1 MNEHVSELVTESNQA
16 NLERINLAFSQGAIA
31 RVRQLINEDLAAP
44 DIAHLLSS
52 VPPKQRTILWNLV
65 EAEELAAADVL
76 AYLGEEERSEIVARL
91 EPEELASL
99 IESFEFDDKVD
110 ILQELPESVI
120 EEVLLSMDYQDRQRV
135 EDVLSFDEDSA
146 GGLMNTDVVTVR
158 PDITID
164 VVLRYIRRY
173 RELPPMT
180 DNLWVVNRRDEFI
193 GQAPISKILIS
204 DSNTTV
210 REIMETE
217 IEPFIVSTHKDEVAQ
232 RFERLDLVSAP
243 VVNENGKLLG
253 RITID
258 DVVDVIRASADH
270 SLMSQVGLDE
280 DEDIFA
286 PLLRTVRRRSIWL
299 GINLLTAFSASAVIG
314 MFEATIEQVVALAIL
329 MPVVASM
336 GGIAGTQALT
346 IVIRGMALG
355 RVGPANIRALVA
367 REVLIGVANGL
378 FWSRGCSIS
387 GLCMVWRFYTL
398 GYVIA
403 VCDHRQSS
411 GCCIGWHLTSR
422 IFEINAN
429 RSCVSRW
436 CRIDHRNRCRWL
448 FLFFRHRYARI
459 RVA

>member
-1 MNEHVSELVTESNQA
+1 MNEPINDLIAESNQA
-16 NLERINLAFSQGAIA
+16 NLERVNLALSQGAIA
-31 RVRQLINEDLAAP
+31 RARQLINEDLAAP

-65 EAEELAAADVL
+65 EAEELAADVL
-76 AYLGEEERSEIVARL
+76 SYLGEEERSEIVARL
-91 EPEELASL
+91 EPEELANL

-110 ILQELPESVI
+110 LLQELPESVI
-120 EEVLLSMDYQDRQRV
+120 EEVLLSMDSQDRQRV
-135 EDVLSFDEDSA
+135 EDVLSYDEDSA

-158 PDITID
+158 PDITVD

-193 GQAPISKILIS
+193 GQVPISKILIS
-204 DSNTTV
+204 DPTTTV
-210 REIMETE
+210 REIMQTE
-217 IEPFIVSTHKDEVAQ
+217 IEPLIVSTHEDEVAQ

-243 VVNENGKLLG
+243 VVNETGKLLG

-270 SLMSQVGLDE
+270 SLMSQAGLDE

-286 PLLRTVRRRSIWL
+286 PLVRTVRRRSIWL
-299 GINLLTAFSASAVIG
+299 GINLLTAFLASAVIG
-314 MFEATIEQVVALAIL
+314 MFEATLEQVVALAIL

-355 RVGPANIRALVA
+355 RVGSANIGALVS
-367 REVLIGVANGL
+367 REVIIGIANGL
-378 FWSRGCSIS
+378 FWSVVVGVAAFLWF
-387 GLCMVWRFYTL
+387 GDFTL
-398 GYVIA
+398 GYVIGIA
-403 VCDHRQSS
+403 IIVNLSIAALVGTLLPGYLKSMQIDPALA
-411 GCCIGWHLTSR
+411 GGVVLTTVTDVVG
-422 IFEINAN
+422 FF
-429 RSCVSRW
+429 C
-436 CRIDHRNRCRWL
+436 
-448 FLFFRHRYARI
+448 FLGVATLVYA
-459 RVA
+459 

>member
-1 MNEHVSELVTESNQA
+1 MSDAITEIAVESNQA
-16 NLERINLAFSQGAIA
+16 NLERINLALSQGAIA
-31 RVRQLINEDLAAP
+31 RARQLINEDLAAP

-65 EAEELAAADVL
+65 EAEELAADVL

-91 EPEELASL
+91 EPEELANL

-110 ILQELPESVI
+110 LLQELPESVI
-120 EEVLLSMDYQDRQRV
+120 EEVLLSMDSQDRQRV
-135 EDVLSFDEDSA
+135 EDVLSYDEDSA

-158 PDITID
+158 PDITVD

-193 GQAPISKILIS
+193 GQVPISKILIS
-204 DSNTTV
+204 DPNTTI
-210 REIMETE
+210 REIMQTE
-217 IEPFIVSTHKDEVAQ
+217 VEPLIVSTHEDEVAQ

-243 VVNENGKLLG
+243 VVNESGKLLG

-270 SLMSQVGLDE
+270 SLMSQAGLDE

-286 PLLRTVRRRSIWL
+286 PLVRTVKRRSVWL
-299 GINLLTAFSASAVIG
+299 GINLLTAFLASGVIG
-314 MFEATIEQVVALAIL
+314 MFEATLEQVVALAIL

-355 RVGPANIRALVA
+355 RVGSANIRALVS
-367 REVLIGVANGL
+367 REVLIGTANGL
-378 FWSRGCSIS
+378 FWSLVVGFAAFLWF
-387 GLCMVWRFYTL
+387 GDFTL

-403 VCDHRQSS
+403 LAIIVNLIVAAVVGTLLPGYLKSLQIDPALA
-411 GCCIGWHLTSR
+411 GGVVLTTVTDVVG
-422 IFEINAN
+422 FF
-429 RSCVSRW
+429 C
-436 CRIDHRNRCRWL
+436 
-448 FLFFRHRYARI
+448 FLGIATLVYA
-459 RVA
+459 

>member
-1 MNEHVSELVTESNQA
+1 MNDGITEIAVESNQA
-16 NLERINLAFSQGAIA
+16 NLKRINLALSQGAIA
-31 RVRQLINEDLAAP
+31 RARQLINEDLAAP

-65 EAEELAAADVL
+65 EAEELAADVL

-91 EPEELASL
+91 EPEELANL

-110 ILQELPESVI
+110 LLQELPESVI
-120 EEVLLSMDYQDRQRV
+120 EEVLLSMDSQDRQRV
-135 EDVLSFDEDSA
+135 EDVLSYDEDSA

-158 PDITID
+158 PDITVD

-193 GQAPISKILIS
+193 GQVPISKILIS
-204 DSNTTV
+204 DPNTTI
-210 REIMETE
+210 REIMQTE
-217 IEPFIVSTHKDEVAQ
+217 VEPLIVSTHEDEVAQ

-243 VVNENGKLLG
+243 VVNESGKLLG

-270 SLMSQVGLDE
+270 SLMSQAGLDE

-286 PLLRTVRRRSIWL
+286 PLVRTVKRRSVWL
-299 GINLLTAFSASAVIG
+299 GINLLTAFLASGVIG
-314 MFEATIEQVVALAIL
+314 MFEATLEQVVALAIL

-355 RVGPANIRALVA
+355 RVGSANIRALVS
-367 REVLIGVANGL
+367 REVLIGTANGL
-378 FWSRGCSIS
+378 FWSLVVGFAAFLWF
-387 GLCMVWRFYTL
+387 GDFTL

-403 VCDHRQSS
+403 LAIIVNLIVAAVVGTLLPGYLKSLQIDPALA
-411 GCCIGWHLTSR
+411 GGVVLTTVTDVVG
-422 IFEINAN
+422 FF
-429 RSCVSRW
+429 C
-436 CRIDHRNRCRWL
+436 
-448 FLFFRHRYARI
+448 FLGIATLVYA
-459 RVA
+459 

>member
-1 MNEHVSELVTESNQA
+1 MSDAITEIAVESNQA
-16 NLERINLAFSQGAIA
+16 NLERINLALSQGAIA
-31 RVRQLINEDLAAP
+31 RARQLINEDLAAP

-65 EAEELAAADVL
+65 EAEELAADVL

-91 EPEELASL
+91 EPDELANL

-110 ILQELPESVI
+110 LLQELPESVI
-120 EEVLLSMDYQDRQRV
+120 EEVLLSMDSQDRQRV
-135 EDVLSFDEDSA
+135 EDVLSYDEDSA

-158 PDITID
+158 PDITVD

-193 GQAPISKILIS
+193 GQVPISKILIS
-204 DSNTTV
+204 DPNTTI
-210 REIMETE
+210 REIMQTE
-217 IEPFIVSTHKDEVAQ
+217 VEPLIVSTHEDEVAQ

-243 VVNENGKLLG
+243 VVSESGKLLG

-270 SLMSQVGLDE
+270 SLMSQAGLDE

-286 PLLRTVRRRSIWL
+286 PLVRTVKRRSVWL
-299 GINLLTAFSASAVIG
+299 GINLLTAFLASGVIG
-314 MFEATIEQVVALAIL
+314 MFEATLEQVVALAIL

-346 IVIRGMALG
+346 IVIRGMAHG
-355 RVGPANIRALVA
+355 RVGSANIRALVS
-367 REVLIGVANGL
+367 REVLIGTANGL
-378 FWSRGCSIS
+378 FWSLVVGFAAFLWF
-387 GLCMVWRFYTL
+387 GDFTL

-403 VCDHRQSS
+403 LAIIVNLIVAAVVGTLLPGYLKSLQIDPALA
-411 GCCIGWHLTSR
+411 GGVVLTTVTDVVG
-422 IFEINAN
+422 FF
-429 RSCVSRW
+429 C
-436 CRIDHRNRCRWL
+436 
-448 FLFFRHRYARI
+448 FLGIATLVYA
-459 RVA
+459 

>member
-1 MNEHVSELVTESNQA
+1 MSDAITEIAVESNQA
-16 NLERINLAFSQGAIA
+16 NLERINLALSQGAIA
-31 RVRQLINEDLAAP
+31 RARQLINEDLAAP

-65 EAEELAAADVL
+65 EAEELAADVL

-91 EPEELASL
+91 EPEELANL

-110 ILQELPESVI
+110 LLQELPESVI
-120 EEVLLSMDYQDRQRV
+120 EEVLLSMDSQDRQRV
-135 EDVLSFDEDSA
+135 EDVLSYDEDSA

-158 PDITID
+158 PDITVD

-193 GQAPISKILIS
+193 GQVPISKILIS
-204 DSNTTV
+204 DPNTTI
-210 REIMETE
+210 REIMQTE
-217 IEPFIVSTHKDEVAQ
+217 VEPLIVSTHEDQVAQ

-243 VVNENGKLLG
+243 VVNESGKLLG

-270 SLMSQVGLDE
+270 SLMSQAGLDE

-286 PLLRTVRRRSIWL
+286 PLVRTVKRRSVWL
-299 GINLLTAFSASAVIG
+299 GINLLTAFLASGVIG
-314 MFEATIEQVVALAIL
+314 MFEATLEQVVALAIL

-355 RVGPANIRALVA
+355 RVGSANIRALVS
-367 REVLIGVANGL
+367 REVLIGTANGL
-378 FWSRGCSIS
+378 FWSLVVGFAAFLWF
-387 GLCMVWRFYTL
+387 GDFTL

-403 VCDHRQSS
+403 LAIIVNLIVAAVVGTLLPGYLKSLQIDPALA
-411 GCCIGWHLTSR
+411 GGVVLTTVTDVVG
-422 IFEINAN
+422 FF
-429 RSCVSRW
+429 C
-436 CRIDHRNRCRWL
+436 
-448 FLFFRHRYARI
+448 FLGIATLVYA
-459 RVA
+459 

>member
-1 MNEHVSELVTESNQA
+1 MSDAITEITVESNQA
-16 NLERINLAFSQGAIA
+16 NLERINLALSQGAIA
-31 RVRQLINEDLAAP
+31 RARQLINEDLAAP

-65 EAEELAAADVL
+65 EAEELAADVL

-91 EPEELASL
+91 EPEELANL

-110 ILQELPESVI
+110 LLQELPESVI
-120 EEVLLSMDYQDRQRV
+120 EEVLLSMDSQDRQRV
-135 EDVLSFDEDSA
+135 EDVLSYDEDSA

-158 PDITID
+158 PDITVD

-193 GQAPISKILIS
+193 GQVPISKILIS
-204 DSNTTV
+204 DPNTTI
-210 REIMETE
+210 REIMQTE
-217 IEPFIVSTHKDEVAQ
+217 VEPLIVSTHEDEVAQ

-243 VVNENGKLLG
+243 VVNESGKLLG

-270 SLMSQVGLDE
+270 SLMSQAGLDE

-286 PLLRTVRRRSIWL
+286 PLVRTVKRRSVWL
-299 GINLLTAFSASAVIG
+299 GINLLTAFLASGVIG
-314 MFEATIEQVVALAIL
+314 MFEATLEQVVALAIL

-355 RVGPANIRALVA
+355 RVGSANIRALVS
-367 REVLIGVANGL
+367 REVLIGTANGL
-378 FWSRGCSIS
+378 FWSLVVGFAAFLWF
-387 GLCMVWRFYTL
+387 GDFTL

-403 VCDHRQSS
+403 LAIIVNLIVAAVVGTLLPGYLKSLQIDPALA
-411 GCCIGWHLTSR
+411 GGVVLTTVTDVVG
-422 IFEINAN
+422 FF
-429 RSCVSRW
+429 C
-436 CRIDHRNRCRWL
+436 
-448 FLFFRHRYARI
+448 FLGIATLVYA
-459 RVA
+459 

>member
-1 MNEHVSELVTESNQA
+1 MSDAITEIAVESNQA
-16 NLERINLAFSQGAIA
+16 NLERINLALSQGAIA
-31 RVRQLINEDLAAP
+31 RARQLINEDLAAP

-65 EAEELAAADVL
+65 EAEELAADVL

-91 EPEELASL
+91 EPDELANL

-110 ILQELPESVI
+110 LLQELPESVI
-120 EEVLLSMDYQDRQRV
+120 EEVLLSMDSQDRQRV
-135 EDVLSFDEDSA
+135 EDVLSYDEDSA

-158 PDITID
+158 PDITVD

-193 GQAPISKILIS
+193 GQVPISKILIS
-204 DSNTTV
+204 DHNTTI
-210 REIMETE
+210 REIMQTE
-217 IEPFIVSTHKDEVAQ
+217 VEPLIVSTHEDEVAQ

-243 VVNENGKLLG
+243 VVNESGKLLG

-270 SLMSQVGLDE
+270 SLMSQAGLDE

-286 PLLRTVRRRSIWL
+286 PLVRTVKRRSVWL
-299 GINLLTAFSASAVIG
+299 GINLLTAFLASGVIG
-314 MFEATIEQVVALAIL
+314 MFEATLEQVVALAIL

-355 RVGPANIRALVA
+355 RVGSANIRALVS
-367 REVLIGVANGL
+367 REVLIGTANGL
-378 FWSRGCSIS
+378 FWSLVVGFAAFLWF
-387 GLCMVWRFYTL
+387 GDFTL

-403 VCDHRQSS
+403 LAIIVNLIVAAVVGTLLPGYLKSLQIDPALA
-411 GCCIGWHLTSR
+411 GGVILTTVTDVVG
-422 IFEINAN
+422 FF
-429 RSCVSRW
+429 C
-436 CRIDHRNRCRWL
+436 
-448 FLFFRHRYARI
+448 FLGIATLVYA
-459 RVA
+459 

>member
-1 MNEHVSELVTESNQA
+1 MSDAITEIAVESNQA
-16 NLERINLAFSQGAIA
+16 NLERINLALSEGAIA
-31 RVRQLINEDLAAP
+31 RARQLINEDLAAP

-65 EAEELAAADVL
+65 EAEELAADVL

-91 EPEELASL
+91 EPEELANL

-110 ILQELPESVI
+110 LLQELPESVI
-120 EEVLLSMDYQDRQRV
+120 EEVLLSMDSQDRQRV
-135 EDVLSFDEDSA
+135 EDVLSYDEDSA

-158 PDITID
+158 PDITVD

-193 GQAPISKILIS
+193 GQVPISKILVS
-204 DSNTTV
+204 DPNTTI
-210 REIMETE
+210 REIMQTE
-217 IEPFIVSTHKDEVAQ
+217 VEPLIVSTHEDEVAQ

-243 VVNENGKLLG
+243 VVNESGKLLG

-270 SLMSQVGLDE
+270 SLMSQAGLDE

-286 PLLRTVRRRSIWL
+286 PLVRTVKRRSVWL
-299 GINLLTAFSASAVIG
+299 GINLLTAFLASGVIG
-314 MFEATIEQVVALAIL
+314 MFEATLEQVVALAIL

-355 RVGPANIRALVA
+355 RVGSANIRALVS
-367 REVLIGVANGL
+367 REVLIGTANGL
-378 FWSRGCSIS
+378 FWSLVV
-387 GLCMVWRFYTL
+387 GLAAFLWFGDFTL

-403 VCDHRQSS
+403 LAIIVNLIVAAVVGTLLPGYLKSLQIDPALA
-411 GCCIGWHLTSR
+411 GGVVLTTVTDVVG
-422 IFEINAN
+422 FF
-429 RSCVSRW
+429 C
-436 CRIDHRNRCRWL
+436 
-448 FLFFRHRYARI
+448 FLGIATLVYA
-459 RVA
+459 

>member
-1 MNEHVSELVTESNQA
+1 MNEQVTELVAESNQA
-16 NLERINLAFSQGAIA
+16 NLKRINLALSQGAIA
-31 RVRQLINEDLAAP
+31 RARQLINEDLAAP

-65 EAEELAAADVL
+65 EAEELAADVL
-76 AYLGEEERSEIVARL
+76 AYLGEEERSEIVSRL
-91 EPEELASL
+91 EPEELANL

-110 ILQELPESVI
+110 LLQELPESVI
-120 EEVLLSMDYQDRQRV
+120 EEVLLSMDSQDRQRV
-135 EDVLSFDEDSA
+135 EDVLSYDEDSA

-204 DSNTTV
+204 DPTTTI

-217 IEPFIVSTHKDEVAQ
+217 VEPLIVSTHEDEVAQ

-270 SLMSQVGLDE
+270 SLMSQAGLDE

-286 PLLRTVRRRSIWL
+286 PLVRTVRRRSIWL
-299 GINLLTAFSASAVIG
+299 GINLLTAFLASAVIG
-314 MFEATIEQVVALAIL
+314 MFEATLEQVVALAIL

-355 RVGPANIRALVA
+355 RVGSANIRALLS
-367 REVLIGVANGL
+367 REVIIGSANGL
-378 FWSRGCSIS
+378 FWSMIV
-387 GLCMVWRFYTL
+387 GLAAYVWFGDFTL

-403 VCDHRQSS
+403 IAIIVNLIVAALVGTLLPGYLKSMQIDPALA
-411 GCCIGWHLTSR
+411 GGVVLTTVTDVVG
-422 IFEINAN
+422 FF
-429 RSCVSRW
+429 C
-436 CRIDHRNRCRWL
+436 
-448 FLFFRHRYARI
+448 FLGVATLVYA
-459 RVA
+459 

>member
-65 EAEELAAADVL
+65 EAEELAADVL

-120 EEVLLSMDYQDRQRV
+120 EEVLLSMDSQDRQRV

-217 IEPFIVSTHKDEVAQ
+217 IEPFIVSTHKDEVTQ

-299 GINLLTAFSASAVIG
+299 GINLLTAFLASAVIG
-314 MFEATIEQVVALAIL
+314 MFEATLEQVVALAIL

-355 RVGPANIRALVA
+355 RVGSANIRALVS
-367 REVLIGVANGL
+367 REVFIGLANGL
-378 FWSRGCSIS
+378 FWSVVVA
-387 GLCMVWRFYTL
+387 LAAYVWFGDFTL

-403 VCDHRQSS
+403 IAIIVNLFIAALVGTMLPGYLKSMQIDPALA
-411 GCCIGWHLTSR
+411 GGVVLTTVTDVVG
-422 IFEINAN
+422 FF
-429 RSCVSRW
+429 C
-436 CRIDHRNRCRWL
+436 
-448 FLFFRHRYARI
+448 FLGIATLVYA
-459 RVA
+459 

>member
-1 MNEHVSELVTESNQA
+1 MNESAVDAVNESSQV
-16 NLERINLAFSQGAIA
+16 NLERINLALSQGAIA
-31 RVRQLINEDLAAP
+31 RARQLLNEDLSAP

-52 VPPKQRTILWNLV
+52 VPPKQRTVLWNLV
-65 EAEELAAADVL
+65 EEDELSADVL
-76 AYLGEEERSEIVARL
+76 SYLGEEERAEIVARL
-91 EPEELASL
+91 EPEELANL

-110 ILQELPESVI
+110 LLQELPESVI
-120 EEVLLSMDYQDRQRV
+120 EQVLLSMDSQDRQRV

-158 PDITID
+158 PDISVD

-193 GQAPISKILIS
+193 GQVPIAKILIS
-204 DSNTTV
+204 EPTTTV
-210 REIMETE
+210 REIMDTEVEALTVETHE
-217 IEPFIVSTHKDEVAQ
+217 DEVAR

-243 VVNENGKLLG
+243 VVNADGRLLG

-270 SLMSQVGLDE
+270 SLMSQAGLDE

-286 PLLRTVRRRSIWL
+286 PLSKTVRRRSIWL
-299 GINLLTAFSASAVIG
+299 GINLMTAFLASGVIG
-314 MFEATIEQVVALAIL
+314 LFEATLEQVVALAIL

-355 RVGPANIRALVA
+355 RVGSANIRALVS
-367 REVLIGVANGL
+367 REAVIGLANGL
-378 FWSRGCSIS
+378 FWSVIV
-387 GLCMVWRFYTL
+387 GLAAFAWFGDFTL
-398 GYVIA
+398 GYVIGA
-403 VCDHRQSS
+403 AIIVNLLVAALVGTLLPGYLKSMQIDPALA
-411 GCCIGWHLTSR
+411 GGVVLTTVTDVVG
-422 IFEINAN
+422 FF
-429 RSCVSRW
+429 C
-436 CRIDHRNRCRWL
+436 
-448 FLFFRHRYARI
+448 FLGVATLVYA
-459 RVA
+459 

>member
-1 MNEHVSELVTESNQA
+1 MSDAITEIAVESNQA
-16 NLERINLAFSQGAIA
+16 NLERINLALSQGAIA
-31 RVRQLINEDLAAP
+31 RARQLINEDLAAP

-65 EAEELAAADVL
+65 EAEELAADVL

-91 EPEELASL
+91 EPDELANL

-110 ILQELPESVI
+110 LLQELPESVI
-120 EEVLLSMDYQDRQRV
+120 EEVLLSMDSQDRQRV
-135 EDVLSFDEDSA
+135 EDVLSYDEDSA

-158 PDITID
+158 PDITVD

-193 GQAPISKILIS
+193 GQVPISKILIS
-204 DSNTTV
+204 DPNTTI
-210 REIMETE
+210 REIMQTE
-217 IEPFIVSTHKDEVAQ
+217 VEPLIVSTHEDEVAQ

-243 VVNENGKLLG
+243 VVNESGKLLG

-270 SLMSQVGLDE
+270 SLMSQAGLDE

-286 PLLRTVRRRSIWL
+286 PLVRTVKRRSVWL
-299 GINLLTAFSASAVIG
+299 GINLLTAFLASGVIG
-314 MFEATIEQVVALAIL
+314 MFEATLQQVVALAIL

-355 RVGPANIRALVA
+355 RVGSANIRALVS
-367 REVLIGVANGL
+367 REVLIGTANGL
-378 FWSRGCSIS
+378 FWSLVVGFAAFLWF
-387 GLCMVWRFYTL
+387 GDFTL

-403 VCDHRQSS
+403 LAIIVNLIVAAVVGTLLPGYLKSLQIDPALA
-411 GCCIGWHLTSR
+411 GGVILTTVTDVVG
-422 IFEINAN
+422 FF
-429 RSCVSRW
+429 C
-436 CRIDHRNRCRWL
+436 
-448 FLFFRHRYARI
+448 FLGIATLVYA
-459 RVA
+459 

>member
-1 MNEHVSELVTESNQA
+1 MNDSITDIAIESNQA
-16 NLERINLAFSQGAIA
+16 NLERLNLALSQGAIA
-31 RVRQLINEDLAAP
+31 RARQLINEDLAAP

-52 VPPKQRTILWNLV
+52 VPPKQRNVLWNLV
-65 EAEELAAADVL
+65 EAEELAADVL

-91 EPEELASL
+91 EPEELANL

-110 ILQELPESVI
+110 LLQELPESVI
-120 EEVLLSMDYQDRQRV
+120 EEVLLSMDSQDRQRV
-135 EDVLSFDEDSA
+135 EDVLSYDEDSA

-158 PDITID
+158 PDITVD

-193 GQAPISKILIS
+193 GQVPISKILIS
-204 DSNTTV
+204 DPNTTI
-210 REIMETE
+210 REIMQTE
-217 IEPFIVSTHKDEVAQ
+217 VEPLIVSTHKDEVAR

-243 VVNENGKLLG
+243 VVNESGKLLG

-270 SLMSQVGLDE
+270 SLMSQAGLDE

-286 PLLRTVRRRSIWL
+286 PLLRTVKRRSIWL
-299 GINLLTAFSASAVIG
+299 GINLLTAFLASGVIG
-314 MFEATIEQVVALAIL
+314 MFEATLEQVVALAIL

-355 RVGPANIRALVA
+355 RVGSANIRALVS
-367 REVLIGVANGL
+367 REVLIGSANGL
-378 FWSRGCSIS
+378 FWSLVVGFAAFLWFSD
-387 GLCMVWRFYTL
+387 FTL

-403 VCDHRQSS
+403 LAIIVNLIVAAVVGTLLPGYLKSLQIDPALA
-411 GCCIGWHLTSR
+411 GGVVLTTVTDVVG
-422 IFEINAN
+422 FF
-429 RSCVSRW
+429 C
-436 CRIDHRNRCRWL
+436 
-448 FLFFRHRYARI
+448 FLGLATLVYA
-459 RVA
+459 

>member
-1 MNEHVSELVTESNQA
+1 MSDGITEIAVESNQA
-16 NLERINLAFSQGAIA
+16 NLERINLALSQGAIA
-31 RVRQLINEDLAAP
+31 RARQLINEDLAAP

-65 EAEELAAADVL
+65 EAEELAADVL

-91 EPEELASL
+91 EPEELANL

-110 ILQELPESVI
+110 LLQELPESVI
-120 EEVLLSMDYQDRQRV
+120 EEVLLSMDSQDRQRV
-135 EDVLSFDEDSA
+135 EDVLSYDEDSA

-158 PDITID
+158 PDITVD

-193 GQAPISKILIS
+193 GQVPISKILIS
-204 DSNTTV
+204 DPNTTI
-210 REIMETE
+210 REIMQTE
-217 IEPFIVSTHKDEVAQ
+217 VEPLIVSTHEDEVAQ

-243 VVNENGKLLG
+243 VVNESGKLLG

-270 SLMSQVGLDE
+270 SLMSQAGLDE

-286 PLLRTVRRRSIWL
+286 PLVRTVKRRSVWL
-299 GINLLTAFSASAVIG
+299 GINLLTAFLASGVIG
-314 MFEATIEQVVALAIL
+314 MFEATLEQVVALAIL

-355 RVGPANIRALVA
+355 RVGSANIRALVS
-367 REVLIGVANGL
+367 REVLIGTANGL
-378 FWSRGCSIS
+378 FWSLVVGFAAFLWF
-387 GLCMVWRFYTL
+387 GDFTL

-403 VCDHRQSS
+403 LAIIVNLIVAAVVGTLLPGYLKSLQIDPALA
-411 GCCIGWHLTSR
+411 GGVVLTTVTDVVG
-422 IFEINAN
+422 FF
-429 RSCVSRW
+429 C
-436 CRIDHRNRCRWL
+436 
-448 FLFFRHRYARI
+448 FLGITTFVYA
-459 RVA
+459 

>member
-16 NLERINLAFSQGAIA
+16 NLERINLALSQGAIA

-65 EAEELAAADVL
+65 EAEELAADVL

-355 RVGPANIRALVA
+355 RVGSANIRALVA

-378 FWSRGCSIS
+378 FWSLIV
-387 GLCMVWRFYTL
+387 GLAAFVWFGDYTL

-403 VCDHRQSS
+403 VAIIVNLLVAALVGTLLPGYLKSM
-411 GCCIGWHLTSR
+411 
-422 IFEINAN
+422 
-429 RSCVSRW
+429 
-436 CRIDHRNRCRWL
+436 RIDPALAGGVVLTTVTDVVGFFC
-448 FLFFRHRYARI
+448 FLGVATLVYA
-459 RVA
+459 

>member
-1 MNEHVSELVTESNQA
+1 MNEQVTELVAESNQA
-16 NLERINLAFSQGAIA
+16 NLERINLALSQGAIA
-31 RVRQLINEDLAAP
+31 RARQLINEDLAAP

-65 EAEELAAADVL
+65 EAEELAADVL
-76 AYLGEEERSEIVARL
+76 AYLGEEERSEIVSRL
-91 EPEELASL
+91 EPEELANL

-110 ILQELPESVI
+110 LLQELPESVI
-120 EEVLLSMDYQDRQRV
+120 EEVLLSMDSQDRQRV
-135 EDVLSFDEDSA
+135 EDVLSYDEDSA

-193 GQAPISKILIS
+193 GQVPISKILIS
-204 DSNTTV
+204 DPTTTI

-217 IEPFIVSTHKDEVAQ
+217 VEPLIVSTHEDEVAQ

-270 SLMSQVGLDE
+270 SLMSQAGLDE

-286 PLLRTVRRRSIWL
+286 PLVRTVRRRSIWL
-299 GINLLTAFSASAVIG
+299 GINLLTAFLASAVIG
-314 MFEATIEQVVALAIL
+314 MFEATLEQVVALAIL

-355 RVGPANIRALVA
+355 RVGSANIRSLLS
-367 REVLIGVANGL
+367 REVIIGSANGL
-378 FWSRGCSIS
+378 FWSMIV
-387 GLCMVWRFYTL
+387 GLAAYVWFGDFTL

-403 VCDHRQSS
+403 IAIIVNLIVAALVGTLLPGYLKSMQIDPALA
-411 GCCIGWHLTSR
+411 GGVVLTTVTDVVG
-422 IFEINAN
+422 FF
-429 RSCVSRW
+429 C
-436 CRIDHRNRCRWL
+436 
-448 FLFFRHRYARI
+448 FLGVATLVYA
-459 RVA
+459 

>member
-1 MNEHVSELVTESNQA
+1 MNEQVTDPILESNQA
-16 NLERINLAFSQGAIA
+16 NLERINLALSQGAIA
-31 RVRQLINEDLAAP
+31 RARQLINEDLAAP

-65 EAEELAAADVL
+65 EAEELAADVL

-91 EPEELASL
+91 GPDELANL

-110 ILQELPESVI
+110 LLQELPESVI
-120 EEVLLSMDYQDRQRV
+120 EEVLLSMDSQDRQRV
-135 EDVLSFDEDSA
+135 EDVLSYDEDSA

-193 GQAPISKILIS
+193 GQAPISKVLIS
-204 DSNTTV
+204 DPTTTI

-217 IEPFIVSTHKDEVAQ
+217 IEPLRVSTHEDEVAQ

-243 VVNENGKLLG
+243 VVNDNGQLLG

-270 SLMSQVGLDE
+270 SLMSQAGLDE

-286 PLLRTVRRRSIWL
+286 PLVRTVRRRTIWL
-299 GINLLTAFSASAVIG
+299 GINLLTAFVAAAVIG

-355 RVGPANIRALVA
+355 RVGSANIRDLVA

-378 FWSRGCSIS
+378 FWSLIV
-387 GLCMVWRFYTL
+387 GLAAFVWFGDYTL

-403 VCDHRQSS
+403 VAIIVNLLVAALVGTLLPGYLKSM
-411 GCCIGWHLTSR
+411 
-422 IFEINAN
+422 
-429 RSCVSRW
+429 
-436 CRIDHRNRCRWL
+436 RIDPALAGGVVLTTVTDVVGFFC
-448 FLFFRHRYARI
+448 FLGVATLVYA
-459 RVA
+459 

>member
-1 MNEHVSELVTESNQA
+1 MNEQVTDPILESTQA
-16 NLERINLAFSQGAIA
+16 NLERINLALSQGAIA
-31 RVRQLINEDLAAP
+31 RARQLINEDLAAP

-65 EAEELAAADVL
+65 EAEELAADVL
-76 AYLGEEERSEIVARL
+76 AHLGEEERSEIIARL
-91 EPEELASL
+91 GPEELANL

-110 ILQELPESVI
+110 LLQELPESVI
-120 EEVLLSMDYQDRQRV
+120 EEVLLSMDSQDRQRV
-135 EDVLSFDEDSA
+135 EDVLSYDEDSA

-193 GQAPISKILIS
+193 GQAPISKVLIS
-204 DSNTTV
+204 DPTTTI

-217 IEPFIVSTHKDEVAQ
+217 VEPLLVSTHEDEVAQ

-270 SLMSQVGLDE
+270 SLMSQAGLDE

-286 PLLRTVRRRSIWL
+286 PLVRTVRRRAIWL
-299 GINLLTAFSASAVIG
+299 GINLLTAFVAAAVIG

-355 RVGPANIRALVA
+355 RVGSANISALVV
-367 REVLIGVANGL
+367 REVLIGGANGL
-378 FWSRGCSIS
+378 FWSLIV
-387 GLCMVWRFYTL
+387 GLAAFVWFGDYTL

-403 VCDHRQSS
+403 VAIIVNLLVAALVGTVLPGYLKSM
-411 GCCIGWHLTSR
+411 
-422 IFEINAN
+422 
-429 RSCVSRW
+429 
-436 CRIDHRNRCRWL
+436 RIDPALAGGVVLTTVTDVVGFFC
-448 FLFFRHRYARI
+448 FLGVATLVYA
-459 RVA
+459 

>member
-1 MNEHVSELVTESNQA
+1 MSDAITEIAVESNQA
-16 NLERINLAFSQGAIA
+16 NLERINLALSQGAIA
-31 RVRQLINEDLAAP
+31 RARQLINEDLAAP

-52 VPPKQRTILWNLV
+52 VPPKQRTILWDLV
-65 EAEELAAADVL
+65 EAEELAADVL

-91 EPEELASL
+91 EPEELANL

-110 ILQELPESVI
+110 LLQELPESVI
-120 EEVLLSMDYQDRQRV
+120 EEVLLSMDSQDRQRV
-135 EDVLSFDEDSA
+135 EDVLSYDEDSA

-158 PDITID
+158 PDITVD

-193 GQAPISKILIS
+193 GQVPISKILIS
-204 DSNTTV
+204 DHNTTI
-210 REIMETE
+210 REIMQTE
-217 IEPFIVSTHKDEVAQ
+217 VEPLIVSTHEDEVAQ

-243 VVNENGKLLG
+243 VVNESGKLLG

-270 SLMSQVGLDE
+270 SLMSQAGLDE

-286 PLLRTVRRRSIWL
+286 PLVRTVKRRSVWL
-299 GINLLTAFSASAVIG
+299 GINLLTAFLASGVIG
-314 MFEATIEQVVALAIL
+314 MFEATLQQVVALAIL

-355 RVGPANIRALVA
+355 RVGSANIRALVS
-367 REVLIGVANGL
+367 REVLIGTANGL
-378 FWSRGCSIS
+378 FWSLVVGFAAFLWF
-387 GLCMVWRFYTL
+387 GDFTL

-403 VCDHRQSS
+403 LAIIVNLIVAAVVGTLLPGYLKSLQIDPALA
-411 GCCIGWHLTSR
+411 GGVVLTTVTDVVG
-422 IFEINAN
+422 FF
-429 RSCVSRW
+429 C
-436 CRIDHRNRCRWL
+436 
-448 FLFFRHRYARI
+448 FLGIATLVYA
-459 RVA
+459 

>member
-1 MNEHVSELVTESNQA
+1 MSDAITEIAVESNQA
-16 NLERINLAFSQGAIA
+16 NLERINLALSQGAIA
-31 RVRQLINEDLAAP
+31 RARQLINEDLAAP

-65 EAEELAAADVL
+65 EAEELAADVL
-76 AYLGEEERSEIVARL
+76 AYLGEEERAEIVARL
-91 EPEELASL
+91 EPEELANL

-110 ILQELPESVI
+110 LLQELPESVI
-120 EEVLLSMDYQDRQRV
+120 EEVLLSMDSQDRQRV
-135 EDVLSFDEDSA
+135 EDVLSYDEDSA

-158 PDITID
+158 PDITVD

-193 GQAPISKILIS
+193 GQVPISKILIS
-204 DSNTTV
+204 DPNTTI
-210 REIMETE
+210 REIMQTE
-217 IEPFIVSTHKDEVAQ
+217 VEPLIVSTHEDEVAQ

-243 VVNENGKLLG
+243 VVNESGKLLG

-270 SLMSQVGLDE
+270 SLMSQAGLDE

-286 PLLRTVRRRSIWL
+286 PMVRTVKRRSVWL
-299 GINLLTAFSASAVIG
+299 GINLLTAFLASGVIG
-314 MFEATIEQVVALAIL
+314 MFEATLEQVVALAIL

-355 RVGPANIRALVA
+355 RVGSANIRALVS
-367 REVLIGVANGL
+367 REVLIGTANGL
-378 FWSRGCSIS
+378 FWSLVV
-387 GLCMVWRFYTL
+387 GLAAFLWFGDFTL

-403 VCDHRQSS
+403 LAIIVNLIVAAVVGTLLPGYLKSVQIDPALA
-411 GCCIGWHLTSR
+411 GGVVLTTVTDVVG
-422 IFEINAN
+422 FF
-429 RSCVSRW
+429 C
-436 CRIDHRNRCRWL
+436 
-448 FLFFRHRYARI
+448 FLGIATLVYA
-459 RVA
+459 

>member
-65 EAEELAAADVL
+65 EAEELAADVL

-299 GINLLTAFSASAVIG
+299 GINLLTAFLASAVIG
-314 MFEATIEQVVALAIL
+314 MFEATLEQVVALAIL

-355 RVGPANIRALVA
+355 RVGSANIRALVS
-367 REVLIGVANGL
+367 REVFIGLANGL
-378 FWSRGCSIS
+378 FWSVVVA
-387 GLCMVWRFYTL
+387 LAAYVWFGDLTL

-403 VCDHRQSS
+403 IAIIVNLFIAALVGTMLPGYLKSMQIDPALA
-411 GCCIGWHLTSR
+411 GGVVLTTVTDVVG
-422 IFEINAN
+422 FF
-429 RSCVSRW
+429 C
-436 CRIDHRNRCRWL
+436 
-448 FLFFRHRYARI
+448 FLGIATLVYA
-459 RVA
+459 

>member
-1 MNEHVSELVTESNQA
+1 MNDGITEIAVESNQA
-16 NLERINLAFSQGAIA
+16 NLERINLALSQGAIA
-31 RVRQLINEDLAAP
+31 RARQLINEDLAAP

-65 EAEELAAADVL
+65 EAEELAADVL

-91 EPEELASL
+91 EPEELANL

-110 ILQELPESVI
+110 LLQELPESVI
-120 EEVLLSMDYQDRQRV
+120 EEVLLSMDSQDRQRV
-135 EDVLSFDEDSA
+135 EDVLSYDEDSA

-158 PDITID
+158 PDITVD

-193 GQAPISKILIS
+193 GQVPISKILIS
-204 DSNTTV
+204 DPNTTI
-210 REIMETE
+210 REIMQTE
-217 IEPFIVSTHKDEVAQ
+217 VEPLIVSTHEDEVAQ

-243 VVNENGKLLG
+243 VVNESGKLLG

-270 SLMSQVGLDE
+270 SLMSQAGLDE

-286 PLLRTVRRRSIWL
+286 PLVRTVKRRSVWL
-299 GINLLTAFSASAVIG
+299 GINLLTAFLASGVIG
-314 MFEATIEQVVALAIL
+314 MFEATLEQVVALAIL

-355 RVGPANIRALVA
+355 RVGSANIRALVS
-367 REVLIGVANGL
+367 REVLIGTANGL
-378 FWSRGCSIS
+378 FWSLVVGFAAFLWF
-387 GLCMVWRFYTL
+387 GDFTL

-403 VCDHRQSS
+403 LAIIVNLIVAAVVGTLLPGYLKSLQIDPALA
-411 GCCIGWHLTSR
+411 GGVVLTTVTDVVG
-422 IFEINAN
+422 FF
-429 RSCVSRW
+429 C
-436 CRIDHRNRCRWL
+436 
-448 FLFFRHRYARI
+448 FLGMATLVYA
-459 RVA
+459 

>member
-1 MNEHVSELVTESNQA
+1 VTDQLIDIAPESNQA
-16 NLERINLAFSQGAIA
+16 TLERVNLALSQGAIA
-31 RVRQLINEDLAAP
+31 RARQLLNEDLSAP

-52 VPPKQRTILWNLV
+52 VPPKQRQVLWNLV
-65 EAEELAAADVL
+65 DADDLAADVL
-76 AYLGEEERSEIVARL
+76 SYLGEEERADIVSRL
-91 EPEELASL
+91 GPEELANL

-110 ILQELPESVI
+110 LLQELPESVI
-120 EEVLLSMDYQDRQRV
+120 EEVLLSMDSQDRQRV
-135 EDVLSFDEDSA
+135 EDVLSYEYDSA

-158 PDITID
+158 PDITVD

-180 DNLWVVNRRDEFI
+180 DNLWVVNRRDQFI
-193 GQAPISKILIS
+193 GQVPISTILIS
-204 DSNTTV
+204 EPSTTV

-217 IEPFIVSTHKDEVAQ
+217 VEPLLVTTHEDEVAQ

-243 VVNENGKLLG
+243 VVNAEGKLLG

-270 SLMSQVGLDE
+270 SLMSQAGLDE

-286 PLLRTVRRRSIWL
+286 PLVRTVRRRSVWL
-299 GINLLTAFSASAVIG
+299 GINLLTAFLASAVIG
-314 MFEATIEQVVALAIL
+314 LFEATLEQVVALAIL

-355 RVGPANIRALVA
+355 RVGSANISALVS
-367 REVLIGVANGL
+367 REVMIGIANGL
-378 FWSRGCSIS
+378 LWSFVVGAAAYLWF
-387 GLCMVWRFYTL
+387 GDFTL

-403 VCDHRQSS
+403 IAIVINLMVAALVGTLLPGYLKSMQIDPALA
-411 GCCIGWHLTSR
+411 GGVVLTTVTDVVG
-422 IFEINAN
+422 FF
-429 RSCVSRW
+429 V
-436 CRIDHRNRCRWL
+436 
-448 FLFFRHRYARI
+448 FLGVATLVYA
-459 RVA
+459 

>member
-1 MNEHVSELVTESNQA
+1 MNEQVTDPILESNQA
-16 NLERINLAFSQGAIA
+16 NLERINLALSQGAMA
-31 RVRQLINEDLAAP
+31 RARQLINEDLAAP

-65 EAEELAAADVL
+65 EAEELAADVL

-91 EPEELASL
+91 EPDELANL

-110 ILQELPESVI
+110 LLQELPESVI
-120 EEVLLSMDYQDRQRV
+120 EEVLLSMDSQDRQRV
-135 EDVLSFDEDSA
+135 EDVLSYDEDSA

-193 GQAPISKILIS
+193 GQAPISKVLIS
-204 DSNTTV
+204 DPTTTI

-217 IEPFIVSTHKDEVAQ
+217 VEPLLVSTHEDEVAQ

-243 VVNENGKLLG
+243 VVNENGQLLG

-270 SLMSQVGLDE
+270 SLMSQAGLDE

-286 PLLRTVRRRSIWL
+286 PLVRTVRRRAIWL
-299 GINLLTAFSASAVIG
+299 GINLLTAFVAAAVIG

-355 RVGPANIRALVA
+355 RVGSANIRALVA

-378 FWSRGCSIS
+378 FWSLIV
-387 GLCMVWRFYTL
+387 GLAAFVWFGDYTL

-403 VCDHRQSS
+403 VAIIVNLLVAALVGTLLPGYLKSM
-411 GCCIGWHLTSR
+411 
-422 IFEINAN
+422 
-429 RSCVSRW
+429 
-436 CRIDHRNRCRWL
+436 RIDPALAGGVVLTTVTDVVGFFC
-448 FLFFRHRYARI
+448 FLGVATLVYA
-459 RVA
+459 

>member
-1 MNEHVSELVTESNQA
+1 MSDAITEIAVESNQA
-16 NLERINLAFSQGAIA
+16 NLERINLALSQGAIA
-31 RVRQLINEDLAAP
+31 RARQLINEDLAAP

-65 EAEELAAADVL
+65 EAEELAADVL

-91 EPEELASL
+91 EPEELANL

-110 ILQELPESVI
+110 LLQELPESVI
-120 EEVLLSMDYQDRQRV
+120 EEVLLSMDSQDRQRV
-135 EDVLSFDEDSA
+135 EDVLSYDEDSA

-158 PDITID
+158 PDITVD

-193 GQAPISKILIS
+193 GQVPISKILIS
-204 DSNTTV
+204 DPNTTI
-210 REIMETE
+210 REIVQTE
-217 IEPFIVSTHKDEVAQ
+217 VEPLIVSTHEDEVAQ

-243 VVNENGKLLG
+243 VVNESGKLLG

-270 SLMSQVGLDE
+270 SLMSQAGLDE

-286 PLLRTVRRRSIWL
+286 PLVRTVKRRSVWL
-299 GINLLTAFSASAVIG
+299 GINLLTAFLASGVIG
-314 MFEATIEQVVALAIL
+314 MFEATLEQVVALAIL
-329 MPVVASM
+329 IPVVASM

-355 RVGPANIRALVA
+355 RVGSANIRALVS
-367 REVLIGVANGL
+367 REVLIGTANGL
-378 FWSRGCSIS
+378 FWSLVVGFAAFLWF
-387 GLCMVWRFYTL
+387 GDFTL

-403 VCDHRQSS
+403 LAIIVNLIVAAVVGTLLPGYLKSLQIDPALA
-411 GCCIGWHLTSR
+411 GGVVLTTVTDVVG
-422 IFEINAN
+422 FF
-429 RSCVSRW
+429 C
-436 CRIDHRNRCRWL
+436 
-448 FLFFRHRYARI
+448 FLGIATLVYA
-459 RVA
+459 

>member
-1 MNEHVSELVTESNQA
+1 MSDAITEIAVESNQA
-16 NLERINLAFSQGAIA
+16 NLERINLALSQGAIA
-31 RVRQLINEDLAAP
+31 RARQLINEDLAAP

-65 EAEELAAADVL
+65 EAEELAADVL

-91 EPEELASL
+91 EPEELANL

-110 ILQELPESVI
+110 LLQELPESVI
-120 EEVLLSMDYQDRQRV
+120 EEVLLSMDSQDRQRV
-135 EDVLSFDEDSA
+135 EDVLSYDEDSA

-193 GQAPISKILIS
+193 GQVPISKILIS
-204 DSNTTV
+204 DPNTTI
-210 REIMETE
+210 REIMQTE
-217 IEPFIVSTHKDEVAQ
+217 VEPLIVSTHEDEVAQ

-243 VVNENGKLLG
+243 VVNESGKLLG

-270 SLMSQVGLDE
+270 SLMSQAGLDE

-286 PLLRTVRRRSIWL
+286 PLVRTVKRRSVWL
-299 GINLLTAFSASAVIG
+299 GINLLTAFLASGVIG
-314 MFEATIEQVVALAIL
+314 MFEATLEQVVALAIL

-355 RVGPANIRALVA
+355 RVGSANIRALVS
-367 REVLIGVANGL
+367 REVLIGTANGL
-378 FWSRGCSIS
+378 FWSLVVGFAAFLWF
-387 GLCMVWRFYTL
+387 GDFTL

-403 VCDHRQSS
+403 LAIIVNLIVAAVVGTLLPGYLKSLQIDPALA
-411 GCCIGWHLTSR
+411 GGVVLTTVTDVVG
-422 IFEINAN
+422 FF
-429 RSCVSRW
+429 C
-436 CRIDHRNRCRWL
+436 
-448 FLFFRHRYARI
+448 FLGIATLVYA
-459 RVA
+459 

>member
-1 MNEHVSELVTESNQA
+1 MSDAITEIAVESNQA
-16 NLERINLAFSQGAIA
+16 NLERINLALSQGAIA
-31 RVRQLINEDLAAP
+31 RARQLINEDLAAP

-65 EAEELAAADVL
+65 EAEELAADVL

-91 EPEELASL
+91 EPEELANL

-110 ILQELPESVI
+110 LLQELPESVI
-120 EEVLLSMDYQDRQRV
+120 EEVLLSMDSQDRQRV
-135 EDVLSFDEDSA
+135 EDVLSYDEDSA

-158 PDITID
+158 PDITVD

-193 GQAPISKILIS
+193 GQVPISKILIS
-204 DSNTTV
+204 DHNTTI
-210 REIMETE
+210 REIMQTE
-217 IEPFIVSTHKDEVAQ
+217 VEPLIVSTHEDEVAQ

-243 VVNENGKLLG
+243 VVNESGKLLG

-270 SLMSQVGLDE
+270 SLMSQAGLDE

-286 PLLRTVRRRSIWL
+286 PLVRTVKRRSVWL
-299 GINLLTAFSASAVIG
+299 GINLLTAFLASGVIG
-314 MFEATIEQVVALAIL
+314 MFEATLEQVVALAIL

-355 RVGPANIRALVA
+355 RVGSANIRALVS
-367 REVLIGVANGL
+367 REVLIGTANGL
-378 FWSRGCSIS
+378 FWSLVVGFAAFLWF
-387 GLCMVWRFYTL
+387 GDFTL

-403 VCDHRQSS
+403 LAIIVNLIVAAVVGTLLPGYLKSLQIDPALA
-411 GCCIGWHLTSR
+411 GGVILTTVTDVVG
-422 IFEINAN
+422 FF
-429 RSCVSRW
+429 C
-436 CRIDHRNRCRWL
+436 
-448 FLFFRHRYARI
+448 FLGIATLVYA
-459 RVA
+459 

>member
-1 MNEHVSELVTESNQA
+1 MNEQVTELVAESNQA
-16 NLERINLAFSQGAIA
+16 NLERINLALSQGAIA
-31 RVRQLINEDLAAP
+31 RARQLSNEDLAAP

-65 EAEELAAADVL
+65 EAEELAADVL
-76 AYLGEEERSEIVARL
+76 AYLGEEERSEIVSRL
-91 EPEELASL
+91 EPEELANL

-110 ILQELPESVI
+110 LLQELPESVI
-120 EEVLLSMDYQDRQRV
+120 EEVLLSMDSQDRQRV
-135 EDVLSFDEDSA
+135 EDVLSYDEDSA

-193 GQAPISKILIS
+193 GQVPISKILIS
-204 DSNTTV
+204 DPTTTI

-217 IEPFIVSTHKDEVAQ
+217 VEPLIVSTHEDEVAQ

-270 SLMSQVGLDE
+270 SLMSQAGLDE

-286 PLLRTVRRRSIWL
+286 PLVRTVRRRSIWL
-299 GINLLTAFSASAVIG
+299 GINLLTAFLASAVIG
-314 MFEATIEQVVALAIL
+314 MFEATLEQVVALAIL

-355 RVGPANIRALVA
+355 RVGSANIRALLS
-367 REVLIGVANGL
+367 REVIIGSANGL
-378 FWSRGCSIS
+378 FWSMIV
-387 GLCMVWRFYTL
+387 GLAAYVWFGDFTL

-403 VCDHRQSS
+403 IAIIVNLIVAALVGTLLPGYLKSMQIDPALA
-411 GCCIGWHLTSR
+411 GGVVLTTVTDVVG
-422 IFEINAN
+422 FF
-429 RSCVSRW
+429 C
-436 CRIDHRNRCRWL
+436 
-448 FLFFRHRYARI
+448 FLGVATLVYA
-459 RVA
+459 

>member
-1 MNEHVSELVTESNQA
+1 MSDAITEIAVESNQA
-16 NLERINLAFSQGAIA
+16 NLERINLALSQGAIA
-31 RVRQLINEDLAAP
+31 RARQLINEDLAAP

-65 EAEELAAADVL
+65 EAEELAADVL

-91 EPEELASL
+91 EPEELANL

-110 ILQELPESVI
+110 LLQELPESVI
-120 EEVLLSMDYQDRQRV
+120 EEVLLSMDSQDRQRV
-135 EDVLSFDEDSA
+135 EDVLSYDEDSA

-158 PDITID
+158 PDITVD

-193 GQAPISKILIS
+193 GQVPISKILIS
-204 DSNTTV
+204 DPNTTI
-210 REIMETE
+210 REIMQTE
-217 IEPFIVSTHKDEVAQ
+217 VEPLIVSTHEDEVAQ

-243 VVNENGKLLG
+243 VVNESGKLLG

-270 SLMSQVGLDE
+270 SLMSQAGLDE

-286 PLLRTVRRRSIWL
+286 PLVRTVKRRSVWL
-299 GINLLTAFSASAVIG
+299 GINLLTAFLASGVIG
-314 MFEATIEQVVALAIL
+314 MFEATLQQVVALAIL

-355 RVGPANIRALVA
+355 RVGSANIRALVS
-367 REVLIGVANGL
+367 REVLIGTANGL
-378 FWSRGCSIS
+378 FWSLVVGFAAFLWF
-387 GLCMVWRFYTL
+387 GDFTL

-403 VCDHRQSS
+403 LAIIVNLIVAAVVGTLLPGYLKSLQIDPALA
-411 GCCIGWHLTSR
+411 GGVVLTTVTDVVG
-422 IFEINAN
+422 FF
-429 RSCVSRW
+429 C
-436 CRIDHRNRCRWL
+436 
-448 FLFFRHRYARI
+448 FLGIATLVYA
-459 RVA
+459 

>member
-1 MNEHVSELVTESNQA
+1 MSEHVRELVTESNQA
-16 NLERINLAFSQGAIA
+16 TLERINLAFSQGAIA

-65 EAEELAAADVL
+65 EAEELAADVL
-76 AYLGEEERSEIVARL
+76 ADLGEEERSEIVARL

-120 EEVLLSMDYQDRQRV
+120 EEVLLSMDSQDRQRV

-164 VVLRYIRRY
+164 VVLRYIHRY

-193 GQAPISKILIS
+193 GQVPISKILIS

-243 VVNENGKLLG
+243 VVNENGNLLG

-299 GINLLTAFSASAVIG
+299 GINLLTAFLASAVIG
-314 MFEATIEQVVALAIL
+314 MFEATLEQVVALAIL

-355 RVGPANIRALVA
+355 RIGSANIRALVS
-367 REVLIGVANGL
+367 REVFIGLANGL
-378 FWSRGCSIS
+378 FWSVVVA
-387 GLCMVWRFYTL
+387 LAAYVWFGDLTL

-403 VCDHRQSS
+403 IAIIVNLFIAALVGTMLPGYLKSMQIDPALA
-411 GCCIGWHLTSR
+411 GGVVLTTVTDVVG
-422 IFEINAN
+422 FF
-429 RSCVSRW
+429 C
-436 CRIDHRNRCRWL
+436 
-448 FLFFRHRYARI
+448 FLGIATLVYA
-459 RVA
+459 

>member
-1 MNEHVSELVTESNQA
+1 MSEHVSELVTESNQA

-65 EAEELAAADVL
+65 EAEELAADVL

-217 IEPFIVSTHKDEVAQ
+217 IEPFIVSTRKDEVAQ

-355 RVGPANIRALVA
+355 RVGSANIRALVA

-378 FWSRGCSIS
+378 FWSLIV
-387 GLCMVWRFYTL
+387 GLAAFVWFGDYTL

-403 VCDHRQSS
+403 VAIIVNLLVAALVGTLLPGYLKSM
-411 GCCIGWHLTSR
+411 
-422 IFEINAN
+422 
-429 RSCVSRW
+429 
-436 CRIDHRNRCRWL
+436 RIDPALAGGVVLTTVTDVVGFFC
-448 FLFFRHRYARI
+448 FLGVATLVYA
-459 RVA
+459 

>member
-1 MNEHVSELVTESNQA
+1 MNEQVTDPILESNQA
-16 NLERINLAFSQGAIA
+16 NLERINLALSQGAMA
-31 RVRQLINEDLAAP
+31 RARQLINEDLAAP

-65 EAEELAAADVL
+65 EAEELAADVL

-91 EPEELASL
+91 EPDELASL

-110 ILQELPESVI
+110 LLQELPESVI
-120 EEVLLSMDYQDRQRV
+120 EEVLLSMDSQDRQRV
-135 EDVLSFDEDSA
+135 EDVLSYDEDSA

-193 GQAPISKILIS
+193 GQAPISKVLIS
-204 DSNTTV
+204 DPTTTI

-217 IEPFIVSTHKDEVAQ
+217 VEPLLVSTHEDEVAQ

-243 VVNENGKLLG
+243 VVNENGQLLG

-270 SLMSQVGLDE
+270 SLMSQAGLDE

-286 PLLRTVRRRSIWL
+286 PLVRTVRRRAIWL
-299 GINLLTAFSASAVIG
+299 GINLLTAFVAAAVIG

-355 RVGPANIRALVA
+355 RVGSANIRALVA

-378 FWSRGCSIS
+378 FWSLVV
-387 GLCMVWRFYTL
+387 GLAAFVWFGDDTL

-403 VCDHRQSS
+403 VAIIVNLLVAALVGTLLPGYLKSM
-411 GCCIGWHLTSR
+411 
-422 IFEINAN
+422 
-429 RSCVSRW
+429 
-436 CRIDHRNRCRWL
+436 RIDPALAGGVVLTTVTDVVGFFC
-448 FLFFRHRYARI
+448 FLGVATIVYA
-459 RVA
+459 

>member
-1 MNEHVSELVTESNQA
+1 MSDAITEIAVESNQA
-16 NLERINLAFSQGAIA
+16 NLERINLALSQGAIA
-31 RVRQLINEDLAAP
+31 RARQLINEDLAAP

-65 EAEELAAADVL
+65 EAEELAADVL

-91 EPEELASL
+91 EPEELANL

-110 ILQELPESVI
+110 LLQELPESVI
-120 EEVLLSMDYQDRQRV
+120 EEVLLSMDSQDRQRV
-135 EDVLSFDEDSA
+135 EDVLSYNEDSA

-158 PDITID
+158 PDITVD

-193 GQAPISKILIS
+193 GQVPISKILIS
-204 DSNTTV
+204 DPNTTI
-210 REIMETE
+210 REIMQTE
-217 IEPFIVSTHKDEVAQ
+217 VEPLIVSTHEDEVAQ

-243 VVNENGKLLG
+243 VVNESGKLLG

-270 SLMSQVGLDE
+270 SLMSQAGLDE

-286 PLLRTVRRRSIWL
+286 PLVRTVKRRSVWL
-299 GINLLTAFSASAVIG
+299 GINLLTAFLASGVIG
-314 MFEATIEQVVALAIL
+314 MFEATLEQVVALAIL

-355 RVGPANIRALVA
+355 RVGSANIRALVS
-367 REVLIGVANGL
+367 REVLIGTANGL
-378 FWSRGCSIS
+378 FWSLVVGFAAFLWF
-387 GLCMVWRFYTL
+387 GDFTL

-403 VCDHRQSS
+403 LAIIVNLIVAAVVGTLLPGYLKSLQIDPALA
-411 GCCIGWHLTSR
+411 GGVVLTTVTDVVG
-422 IFEINAN
+422 FF
-429 RSCVSRW
+429 C
-436 CRIDHRNRCRWL
+436 
-448 FLFFRHRYARI
+448 FLGIATLVYA
-459 RVA
+459 

>member
-1 MNEHVSELVTESNQA
+1 MNEQVTDPILESNQA
-16 NLERINLAFSQGAIA
+16 YLERINIALSQGAYA
-31 RVRQLINEDLAAP
+31 RARQLINEDLAAP

-52 VPPKQRTILWNLV
+52 EPPKQRNILWNLI
-65 EAEELAAADVL
+65 ETEELAADVL

-91 EPEELASL
+91 GPEELANL
-99 IESFEFDDKVD
+99 IASFEFDDKVD
-110 ILQELPESVI
+110 LLQELPESVI
-120 EEVLLSMDYQDRQRV
+120 EEVLLSMDSQDRQRV
-135 EDVLSFDEDSA
+135 EDVLSYDEDSA

-180 DNLWVVNRRDEFI
+180 DNLWVVNRRNEFI
-193 GQAPISKILIS
+193 GQAPISKVLIS
-204 DSNTTV
+204 DPMTTI

-217 IEPFIVSTHKDEVAQ
+217 VEPLLVSTHEDEVAQ

-243 VVNENGKLLG
+243 VVSENGKLLG

-270 SLMSQVGLDE
+270 SLMSQAGLDE

-286 PLLRTVRRRSIWL
+286 PLVRTVRRRTIWL
-299 GINLLTAFSASAVIG
+299 GINLLTAFVAAAVIG

-355 RVGPANIRALVA
+355 RVGSANIRALVA
-367 REVLIGVANGL
+367 REVLIGIANGL
-378 FWSRGCSIS
+378 FWSLIV
-387 GLCMVWRFYTL
+387 GLAAFVWFDDHTL

-403 VCDHRQSS
+403 VA
-411 GCCIGWHLTSR
+411 IV
-422 IFEINAN
+422 INLLVAALVGTLLPGYLK
-429 RSCVSRW
+429 SV
-436 CRIDHRNRCRWL
+436 RIDPALAGGVVLTTVTDVVGFFC
-448 FLFFRHRYARI
+448 FLGIATLVYA
-459 RVA
+459 

>member
-65 EAEELAAADVL
+65 EADELAADVL

-146 GGLMNTDVVTVR
+146 GGLMNTDIVTVR

-314 MFEATIEQVVALAIL
+314 MFEATLEQVVALAIL

-355 RVGPANIRALVA
+355 RVGSANIRALVS
-367 REVLIGVANGL
+367 REVFIGLANGL
-378 FWSRGCSIS
+378 FWSAVVA
-387 GLCMVWRFYTL
+387 LAAYVWFGDLTL
-398 GYVIA
+398 AYVIA
-403 VCDHRQSS
+403 IAIIVNLFIAALVGTMLPGYLKSMQIDPALA
-411 GCCIGWHLTSR
+411 GGVVLTTVTDVVG
-422 IFEINAN
+422 FF
-429 RSCVSRW
+429 C
-436 CRIDHRNRCRWL
+436 
-448 FLFFRHRYARI
+448 FLGIATLVYA
-459 RVA
+459 